1 MKKKSTEET
10 FIMELPL
17 KIEKFQSDELNKRF
31 ELMRRIYNSAQNK
44 LERQHE
50 YLLSFKEYKECNT
63 KKAKGE
69 FINNHPFFFK
79 GVLNKN
85 GEPMKITF
93 TEFGLK
99 SYQNMYIVNM

>member
-17 KIEKFQSDELNKRF
+17 NVEKFQADELNKRF

-69 FINNHPFFFK
+69 FINNHPFFSRVSLTK
-79 GVLNKN
+79 
-85 GEPMKITF
+85 TA
-93 TEFGLK
+93 
-99 SYQNMYIVNM
+99 SR